1 MSFKKTKRDSHNIR
15 ILRLKTGEQLIT
27 RISNSNQEKLYLHRP
42 MRINTVIMG
51 DPSDHSGESRR
62 EIVFL
67 NNWVEF
73 ADTDSI
79 VIPKD
84 IIFAILPP
92 NKETIKAY
100 ELQQIKE
107 DSWDPNLTGEMM
119 GDLADAAENREL
131 LADDE
136 APNSSFE
143 EIISDI
149 VENII
154 SSHFGLHDEKISEE
168 EWDETSVDKD
178 RENYG
183 NDLGDWSPYMDD
195 YLG

>member
-1 MSFKKTKRDSHNIR
+1 MSFKKTQRDSHNIR

-27 RISNSNQEKLYLHRP
+27 RISSSNQEKLYLHRP

-73 ADTDSI
+73 AETDSI
-79 VIPKD
+79 AIPKD

-92 NKETIKAY
+92 NKETVKAY

-107 DSWDPNLTGEMM
+107 DSWDKHMTSEMM
-119 GDLADAAENREL
+119 SELADAASNGEMMT
-131 LADDE
+131 DE
-136 APNSSFE
+136 EVPNSSFE
-143 EIISDI
+143 EVISDI
-149 VENII
+149 VEKII
-154 SSHFGLHDEKISEE
+154 SSHFGLHSDEISEE
-168 EWDETSVDKD
+168 EWDENLVDKD
-178 RENYG
+178 REDYG
-183 NDLGDWSPYMDD
+183 NDLDDWSPYTDD
-195 YLG
+195 YR